1 MRLAAAF
8 FPVGYS
14 APALEVDEAQFA
26 ESAAPVVRGQA
37 FWVLVKE
44 VFLVVVVSLA
54 EVEFFVLVGEVS
66 SLVVEAFSEA
76 G

>member
-1 MRLAAAF
+1 M
-8 FPVGYS
+8 
-14 APALEVDEAQFA
+14 
-26 ESAAPVVRGQA
+26 RGQA

-54 EVEFFVLVGEVS
+54 EVEFFVLVGEAS